1 MKKKLQKTRLT
12 SQIQNIIAEI
22 HQQKKKKIAESPQKN
37 RTKKDKEKC
46 NRKRKIRKLENELEP
61 RGFRPAWTT

>member
-22 HQQKKKKIAESPQKN
+22 HQQKEKKIAESPQKTEQK
-37 RTKKDKEKC
+37 RTKKNVTGKEK
-46 NRKRKIRKLENELEP
+46 
-61 RGFRPAWTT
+61 